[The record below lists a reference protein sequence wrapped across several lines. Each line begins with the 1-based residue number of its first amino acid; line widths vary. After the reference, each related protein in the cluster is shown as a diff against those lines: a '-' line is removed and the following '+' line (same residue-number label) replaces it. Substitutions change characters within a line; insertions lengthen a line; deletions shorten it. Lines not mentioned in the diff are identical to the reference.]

1 LFGPIHSARRE
12 IKRRAGLLIL
22 FGGTILAKK
31 IAAKFGENKTPT
43 KYGNK
48 FGGKIWRENLG
59 KELAENWREI
69 LKFGGKIWRRIRKKI
84 GGKF

>member
-43 KYGNK
+43 KYGYK
-48 FGGKIWRENLG
+48 FGGKSWQRIGR
-59 KELAENWREI
+59 KLAGN
-69 LKFGGKIWRRIRKKI
+69 FKIWRRIRKKI